1 MSKEAKQQQ
10 DIPVDVQKEYFEKQ
24 LEDLKSKEE
33 NLYFQLDQVQSAKLV
48 FANRLDQ
55 IAKEESPIIKPKE

>member
-10 DIPVDVQKEYFEKQ
+10 DIPVDVQKEYFEKK

>member
-10 DIPVDVQKEYFEKQ
+10 EIPVDVQKEYFEKQ

-33 NLYFQLDQVQSAKLV
+33 QLYFQLDQVQSAKLV

-55 IAKEESPIIKPKE
+55 IVKDESPIIKPKE

>member
-1 MSKEAKQQQ
+1 MAENAQQQ
-10 DIPVDVQKEYFEKQ
+10 QEIPVEVQKEYFEKQ

-33 NLYFQLDQVQSAKLV
+33 QLYFQLDQVQSAKLV

-55 IAKEESPIIKPKE
+55 IAKEESPIVKPKE

>member
-1 MSKEAKQQQ
+1 MAKEAQPQE
-10 DIPVDVQKEYFEKQ
+10 IPVKVQKEYFEKQ

-33 NLYFQLDQVQSAKLV
+33 QLYFQLDQVQSAKLV

-55 IAKEESPIIKPKE
+55 IAKEESPIVKPEE

>member
-1 MSKEAKQQQ
+1 MAENAQQKQE
-10 DIPVDVQKEYFEKQ
+10 IPVDVQKEYFEKQ

>member
-1 MSKEAKQQQ
+1 MAENAQQQ
-10 DIPVDVQKEYFEKQ
+10 EIPVEVQKEYFEKQ

-33 NLYFQLDQVQSAKLV
+33 EQLYFQLDQVQSAKLV

-55 IAKEESPIIKPKE
+55 IAKEESPIVKPKE

>member
-10 DIPVDVQKEYFEKQ
+10 EIPVDVQKEYFEKQ

-33 NLYFQLDQVQSAKLV
+33 QLYFQLDQVQSAKLV

-55 IAKEESPIIKPKE
+55 IAKDESPIIKPEE

>member
-1 MSKEAKQQQ
+1 MAENAQQQ
-10 DIPVDVQKEYFEKQ
+10 QEIPVEVQKEYFEKQ

-33 NLYFQLDQVQSAKLV
+33 QLYFQLDQVQSAKLV
-48 FANRLDQ
+48 FAKRLDQ

>member
-1 MSKEAKQQQ
+1 MAENAQQQ
-10 DIPVDVQKEYFEKQ
+10 QEIPVEVQKEYFEKQ

-33 NLYFQLDQVQSAKLV
+33 QLYFQLDQVQSAKLV

>member
-1 MSKEAKQQQ
+1 MAENAQQQ
-10 DIPVDVQKEYFEKQ
+10 QEIPVEVQKEYFEKQ

-33 NLYFQLDQVQSAKLV
+33 QLYFQLNQVQSAKLV

-55 IAKEESPIIKPKE
+55 IAKEESPIIKPEE

>member
-1 MSKEAKQQQ
+1 MAENAQQQ
-10 DIPVDVQKEYFEKQ
+10 QKIPVEVQKEYFEKQ

-33 NLYFQLDQVQSAKLV
+33 QLYFQLDQVQSAKLV

>member
-1 MSKEAKQQQ
+1 MAENAQQQ
-10 DIPVDVQKEYFEKQ
+10 QEIPVDVQKEYFEKQ

-33 NLYFQLDQVQSAKLV
+33 QLYFQLDQVQSAKLV

-55 IAKEESPIIKPKE
+55 IAKEESPIVKPKE

>member
-1 MSKEAKQQQ
+1 MAENAQQQ
-10 DIPVDVQKEYFEKQ
+10 EIPVEVQKEYFEKQ

-33 NLYFQLDQVQSAKLV
+33 QLYFQLDQVQSAKLV

-55 IAKEESPIIKPKE
+55 IAKEESPIVKPKE